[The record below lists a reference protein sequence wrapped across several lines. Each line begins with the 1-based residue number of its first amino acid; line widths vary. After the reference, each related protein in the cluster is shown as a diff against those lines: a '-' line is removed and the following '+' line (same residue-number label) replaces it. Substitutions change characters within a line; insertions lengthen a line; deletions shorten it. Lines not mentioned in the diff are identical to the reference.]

1 MKNILNKNHIERYS
15 RQIVLKDV
23 GVVGQ
28 KKIRSSKV
36 LIVGAGGLGC
46 PIADYLSRA
55 GVGTI
60 GIADFDKINLSNIH
74 RQNLYNSKDI
84 GKYKVDVVK
93 EKIKSINPF
102 TKIKTYKKK
111 ITNKNLNNVIK
122 SFDIIVDG
130 SDNFKTKFLLNKYSI
145 KYKKNLIVGAINKFD
160 GHVFT
165 FDFKDKKT
173 PCLRCFYQSE
183 PSDEILN
190 CEAEGIMGPV
200 AGIIGNIQANEVLK
214 KILKIGKNLNK
225 YILIINLLTLN
236 FRKVAFKKNKNCSC
250 KKH

>member
-28 KKIRSSKV
+28 KKICSSKV

-84 GKYKVDVVK
+84 GKYKVDIVK

-145 KYKKNLIVGAINKFD
+145 KYKKNLIVGAISKFD
-160 GHVFT
+160 GHVFA

-214 KILKIGKNLNK
+214 KILKIGKDLNK
-225 YILIINLLTLN
+225 NILIINLLTLN

>member
-1 MKNILNKNHIERYS
+1 MKDILNKNHIERYS

-84 GKYKVDVVK
+84 GKYKVDIVK

-214 KILKIGKNLNK
+214 KILKIGKDLNK
-225 YILIINLLTLN
+225 NILIINFLTLN

>member
-1 MKNILNKNHIERYS
+1 MKDILNKNHIERYS
-15 RQIVLKDV
+15 RQIILKDV
-23 GVVGQ
+23 GIIGQ
-28 KKIRSSKV
+28 KKICKSKV

-111 ITNKNLNNVIK
+111 ITNKNLNNIIK
-122 SFDIIVDG
+122 SFDVIVDG

-145 KYKKNLIVGAINKFD
+145 KYKKILIVGAISKFD

-165 FDFKDKKT
+165 FDFKNKKT

-200 AGIIGNIQANEVLK
+200 AGIIGNIQASEVLK
-214 KILKIGKNLNK
+214 KILKIGKDLNNC
-225 YILIINLLTLN
+225 ILILNLLTLN
-236 FRKVAFKKNKNCSC
+236 FRKVAFKKKKKCLC
-250 KKH
+250 K

>member
-1 MKNILNKNHIERYS
+1 MKDILNKNHIERYS
-15 RQIVLKDV
+15 RQIILKDV
-23 GVVGQ
+23 GIIGQ
-28 KKIRSSKV
+28 KKICKSKV

-74 RQNLYNSKDI
+74 RQNLYTSKDI

-145 KYKKNLIVGAINKFD
+145 KYKKNLIVGAISKFD

-190 CEAEGIMGPV
+190 CETEGIMGPV
-200 AGIIGNIQANEVLK
+200 AGIIGNIQASEVLK
-214 KILKIGKNLNK
+214 KILKIGKDLNNC
-225 YILIINLLTLN
+225 ILILNLLTLN
-236 FRKVAFKKNKNCSC
+236 FRKVAFKK
-250 KKH
+250 KKKCLCE

>member
-1 MKNILNKNHIERYS
+1 MKNNLNKNHIERYS
-15 RQIVLKDV
+15 RQIVLKNV

-28 KKIRSSKV
+28 KKILNSKV
-36 LIVGAGGLGC
+36 LIVGVGGLGC
-46 PIADYLSRA
+46 PIADSLSRA

-60 GIADFDKINLSNIH
+60 GIVDFDKINLSNIH

-111 ITNKNLNNVIK
+111 ITEKNLNNIIK
-122 SFDIIVDG
+122 IFDIIVDG

-145 KYKKNLIVGAINKFD
+145 KYKKNLIIGAISKFD

-165 FDFKDKKT
+165 FNFKDKKT

-190 CEAEGIMGPV
+190 CEAEGIIGPV
-200 AGIIGNIQANEVLK
+200 AGIIGNIQSNEVLK
-214 KILKIGKNLNK
+214 TILKIGKDLNNC
-225 YILIINLLTLN
+225 ILILNLLTLN
-236 FRKVAFKKNKNCSC
+236 FRKIVFKK
-250 KKH
+250 KKKCLCE

>member
-28 KKIRSSKV
+28 KKIYSSKV

-46 PIADYLSRA
+46 PVADYLSRA

-111 ITNKNLNNVIK
+111 ITNKNLNNIIK
-122 SFDIIVDG
+122 SFDVIVDG

-145 KYKKNLIVGAINKFD
+145 KYKKILIVGAISKFD

-214 KILKIGKNLNK
+214 KILKIGKDLNK
-225 YILIINLLTLN
+225 NILIINFLTLN

>member
-1 MKNILNKNHIERYS
+1 M
-15 RQIVLKDV
+15 
-23 GVVGQ
+23 
-28 KKIRSSKV
+28 

-84 GKYKVDVVK
+84 GKYKVDVVR
-93 EKIKSINPF
+93 EKIKLINPF

-111 ITNKNLNNVIK
+111 ISDKNLNNIIN
-122 SFDIIVDG
+122 SFNIIDDW
-130 SDNFKTKFLLNKYSI
+130 SDNFRTKFLLNKYSI
-145 KYKKNLIVGAINKFD
+145 KYKKILIVGAISKFD

-200 AGIIGNIQANEVLK
+200 AGVIGNIQANEVLK

-236 FRKVAFKKNKNCSC
+236 FIKVPFKK
-250 KKH
+250 KKKCICG